1 MGWHCDEEL
10 LFGELCEAK
19 LIVSVSLAAPQS
31 SDGDVS
37 PVRMMKA
44 TCAGLAMVTFLVMD
58 GQCQD
63 EFLHCTSP
71 SLEQEQTDVTFRW
84 IKQHSVSCPLR
95 TGIVCCLPRAV
106 TRVVGYGAFW
116 AFWVLL
122 GVLCMWRVLFLLIFP
137 SYVQDSGYRGMPIAG
152 HALWAEVGVAALPWM
167 LSHMESRL

>member
-1 MGWHCDEEL
+1 M
-10 LFGELCEAK
+10 
-19 LIVSVSLAAPQS
+19 
-31 SDGDVS
+31 
-37 PVRMMKA
+37 
-44 TCAGLAMVTFLVMD
+44 
-58 GQCQD
+58 
-63 EFLHCTSP
+63 
-71 SLEQEQTDVTFRW
+71 
-84 IKQHSVSCPLR
+84 
-95 TGIVCCLPRAV
+95 CCLPRAV